1 MSIWGG
7 VRTCGCVQVL
17 RMHCNCCLHLT
28 TSATY
33 STTHQARPTLSMDI
47 PPTYLPI
54 AGHSTYV
61 LTNCYES
68 HVSLTMSCLPLSLL
82 ALSALSCAG
91 PKCYNPPKGKTNKQ
105 LMRVALSTVCLAGDA
120 NLDRRIE
127 ALQVCDWWLCRLQQ
141 CRQMLHMYNFMYYVC
156 WHCITYIV
164 CWHCITYIVCWHC
177 ITYIVCW
184 HCITYIVCWHCITYI
199 VCWHCITYIV
209 CWHCITYNVSSWCCF
224 VHVHTYYT

>member
-1 MSIWGG
+1 MC
-7 VRTCGCVQVL
+7 VRACGCVQVHVVSL
-17 RMHCNCCLHLT
+17 ACTVTAACTLQPRPLTQLHIKP
-28 TSATY
+28 A
-33 STTHQARPTLSMDI
+33 
-47 PPTYLPI
+47 PPYQGKGP
-54 AGHSTYV
+54 STYI

-141 CRQMLHMYNFMYYVC
+141 CRQMLHM
-156 WHCITYIV
+156 
-164 CWHCITYIVCWHC
+164 
-177 ITYIVCW
+177 
-184 HCITYIVCWHCITYI
+184 
-199 VCWHCITYIV
+199 
-209 CWHCITYNVSSWCCF
+209 
-224 VHVHTYYT
+224 